1 MSRHDRLGWQEM
13 AGALAAW
20 SLGLLAAT
28 GLVLY
33 GIPWAA
39 EDTELAAWRVL
50 GLDAEQW
57 ADLHRVAGV
66 ALFAA
71 AAGAVALGR
80 LELTRR
86 RSVHALAAA
95 LVVLLVVSTLLH
107 WPPVSWLLAGAPSET
122 TGEIAGTTDEGLPYP
137 EAVDEPLA
145 QLARNLGMDTTRV
158 TIALQ
163 EAKLRFQGLD
173 ESLAEIAE
181 RNGTSPEAVYD
192 AIRHLEAPAL
202 APHEEGTLDLI
213 EARFDGARAP
223 ARPRHRGRRLV
234 DRGNPGRQA
243 RPRPDRHRG
252 GDRDG
257 EPPAAPFGALSSA
270 LDADQRPQPGDAAR
284 QARTLRGDDDGTDVL
299 VGAGRLL
306 GDAAQRR
313 AAHQDAA

>member
-1 MSRHDRLGWQEM
+1 VEI
-13 AGALAAW
+13 AGALTAW

-33 GIPWAA
+33 GIPWAGD
-39 EDTELAAWRVL
+39 EVDFAAWRVL

-71 AAGAVALGR
+71 AAAAVALGR
-80 LELTRR
+80 FELTRR

-107 WPPVSWLLAGAPSET
+107 WPPVSWLLGGAPSEV
-122 TGEIAGTTDEGLPYP
+122 TGETAETADEGLPYP

-181 RNGTSPEAVYD
+181 HNGTTPEAVYD
-192 AIRHLEAPAL
+192 ALRHLEAPAL

-213 EARFDGARAP
+213 EARF
-223 ARPRHRGRRLV
+223 
-234 DRGNPGRQA
+234 
-243 RPRPDRHRG
+243 
-252 GDRDG
+252 
-257 EPPAAPFGALSSA
+257 
-270 LDADQRPQPGDAAR
+270 
-284 QARTLRGDDDGTDVL
+284 
-299 VGAGRLL
+299 AGRDIRTRSLAQLADEVSVPLETALERLRAL
-306 GDAAQRR
+306 GIEADASSTAGTLAAKHGLDPIDIVVVIAIESPLRR
-313 AAHQDAA
+313 HSAH

>member
-1 MSRHDRLGWQEM
+1 MLRGNRQSWVEI
-13 AGALAAW
+13 AGALTAW

-33 GIPWAA
+33 GIPWAGD
-39 EDTELAAWRVL
+39 EVDFAAWRVL

-71 AAGAVALGR
+71 AAAAVALGR
-80 LELTRR
+80 YELTRR

-181 RNGTSPEAVYD
+181 HNGTTPEAVYD
-192 AIRHLEAPAL
+192 ALRHLEAPAL

-213 EARFDGARAP
+213 EARF
-223 ARPRHRGRRLV
+223 
-234 DRGNPGRQA
+234 
-243 RPRPDRHRG
+243 
-252 GDRDG
+252 
-257 EPPAAPFGALSSA
+257 
-270 LDADQRPQPGDAAR
+270 
-284 QARTLRGDDDGTDVL
+284 
-299 VGAGRLL
+299 AGRDIRTRSLAQLADEVSVPLETALERLRAL
-306 GDAAQRR
+306 GIEADASSTAGTLAAKHGLDPIDIVVVIAIESPLRR
-313 AAHQDAA
+313 HSAH

>member
-1 MSRHDRLGWQEM
+1 MRANDRQSWVEI

-20 SLGLLAAT
+20 SLGLLAVT

-33 GIPWAA
+33 GIPWAGN
-39 EDTELAAWRVL
+39 EVDFAAWRVL

-213 EARFDGARAP
+213 EARF
-223 ARPRHRGRRLV
+223 
-234 DRGNPGRQA
+234 
-243 RPRPDRHRG
+243 
-252 GDRDG
+252 
-257 EPPAAPFGALSSA
+257 
-270 LDADQRPQPGDAAR
+270 
-284 QARTLRGDDDGTDVL
+284 
-299 VGAGRLL
+299 AGRDIRTRSLAQLADEVSVPLETALERLRAL
-306 GDAAQRR
+306 GIEADASSTAGTLAAKHGLDPIDVVVVIAMESPLRR
-313 AAHQDAA
+313 HSAH

>member
-1 MSRHDRLGWQEM
+1 MRANDRQSWVEI

-20 SLGLLAAT
+20 SLGLLAVT

-33 GIPWAA
+33 GIPWAGN
-39 EDTELAAWRVL
+39 EVDFAAWRVL

-163 EAKLRFQGLD
+163 EAKLRFQGFD

-213 EARFDGARAP
+213 EARF
-223 ARPRHRGRRLV
+223 
-234 DRGNPGRQA
+234 
-243 RPRPDRHRG
+243 
-252 GDRDG
+252 
-257 EPPAAPFGALSSA
+257 
-270 LDADQRPQPGDAAR
+270 
-284 QARTLRGDDDGTDVL
+284 
-299 VGAGRLL
+299 AGRDIRTRSLAQLADEVSVPLETALERLRAL
-306 GDAAQRR
+306 GIEADASSTAGTLAAKHGLDPIDIVVVIAMESPLRR
-313 AAHQDAA
+313 HSAH

>member
-1 MSRHDRLGWQEM
+1 MRANDRQSWVEI

-20 SLGLLAAT
+20 SLGLLAVT

-33 GIPWAA
+33 GIPWAGN
-39 EDTELAAWRVL
+39 EVDFAAWRVL

-213 EARFDGARAP
+213 EARF
-223 ARPRHRGRRLV
+223 
-234 DRGNPGRQA
+234 
-243 RPRPDRHRG
+243 
-252 GDRDG
+252 
-257 EPPAAPFGALSSA
+257 
-270 LDADQRPQPGDAAR
+270 
-284 QARTLRGDDDGTDVL
+284 
-299 VGAGRLL
+299 AGRDIRTRSLAQLADEVSVPLETALERLRAL
-306 GDAAQRR
+306 GIEADASSTAGTLAAKHGLDPIDIVVVIAMESPLRR
-313 AAHQDAA
+313 HSAH

>member
-1 MSRHDRLGWQEM
+1 MRANDRQSWVEI

-33 GIPWAA
+33 GIPWAGN
-39 EDTELAAWRVL
+39 EVDFAAWRVL

-71 AAGAVALGR
+71 AAGAMALGR

-213 EARFDGARAP
+213 EARF
-223 ARPRHRGRRLV
+223 
-234 DRGNPGRQA
+234 
-243 RPRPDRHRG
+243 
-252 GDRDG
+252 
-257 EPPAAPFGALSSA
+257 
-270 LDADQRPQPGDAAR
+270 
-284 QARTLRGDDDGTDVL
+284 
-299 VGAGRLL
+299 AGRDIRTRSLAQLADEVSVPLETALERLRAL
-306 GDAAQRR
+306 GIEADASSTAGTLAAKHGLDPIDIVVVIAMESPLRR
-313 AAHQDAA
+313 HSAH

>member
-1 MSRHDRLGWQEM
+1 MLRGNRQSWVEI
-13 AGALAAW
+13 AGALTAW

-33 GIPWAA
+33 GIPWAGD
-39 EDTELAAWRVL
+39 EVDFAAWRVL

-71 AAGAVALGR
+71 AAAAVALGR
-80 LELTRR
+80 FELTRR

-107 WPPVSWLLAGAPSET
+107 WPPVSWLLGGAPSEV
-122 TGEIAGTTDEGLPYP
+122 TGETAETADEGLPYP

-181 RNGTSPEAVYD
+181 HNGTTPEAVYD
-192 AIRHLEAPAL
+192 ALRHLEAPAL

-213 EARFDGARAP
+213 EG
-223 ARPRHRGRRLV
+223 
-234 DRGNPGRQA
+234 
-243 RPRPDRHRG
+243 PDRHRG
-252 GDRDG
+252 GDRDR
-257 EPPAAPFGALSSA
+257 EPPAASFGALSSA
-270 LDADQRPQPGDAAR
+270 LDADQRPQPGDASR
-284 QARTLRGDDDGTDVL
+284 QARALRGDDDGTDVL

-306 GDAAQRR
+306 GDTAQRR

>member
-1 MSRHDRLGWQEM
+1 MRANDRQSWVEI

-33 GIPWAA
+33 GIPWAGD
-39 EDTELAAWRVL
+39 EVDLAAWRVL

-71 AAGAVALGR
+71 AAAALAFGR

-86 RSVHALAAA
+86 RSVHALAAV

-107 WPPVSWLLAGAPSET
+107 WPPVSWLLTDAPSEV
-122 TGEIAGTTDEGLPYP
+122 TGEVAGTTDEGLPYP

-145 QLARNLGMDTTRV
+145 QVARNLGMDTTRV

-181 RNGTSPEAVYD
+181 RNGTTPEAVYD
-192 AIRHLEAPAL
+192 AIRHLEAPVL
-202 APHEEGTLDLI
+202 APHEEGALDLI
-213 EARFDGARAP
+213 EARFAGRDIRTRSLAQLADEVSVPLETALERLRALGIE
-223 ARPRHRGRRLV
+223 A
-234 DRGNPGRQA
+234 DA
-243 RPRPDRHRG
+243 
-252 GDRDG
+252 
-257 EPPAAPFGALSSA
+257 SSTA
-270 LDADQRPQPGDAAR
+270 GTLAAR
-284 QARTLRGDDDGTDVL
+284 HGLDPIDVVVAIAMESPLRPHS
-299 VGAGRLL
+299 
-306 GDAAQRR
+306 
-313 AAHQDAA
+313 AH